1 MDELTA
7 LLQRG
12 REGDKEAFG
21 EVVRVMYPQI
31 WRFCFHFVGRDAAD
45 DATQETFFSAWR
57 SLCTFRG
64 ESSARTW
71 LFVIA
76 RRSRSRVASAQHRW
90 EDLGAAAPPPMH
102 PASPE
107 ATIEIDDLIL
117 RLPEDRRAALIL
129 TQIIG
134 LTYAEAADV
143 CDCAVG
149 TIRSRVARARMEL
162 LDQERGAQS
171 SERGSRHRA

>member
-1 MDELTA
+1 
-7 LLQRG
+7 
-12 REGDKEAFG
+12 
-21 EVVRVMYPQI
+21 MYPQI
-31 WRFCFHFVGRDAAD
+31 WRFCLHFVGRDAAD
-45 DATQETFFSAWR
+45 NAAQETFFSAWR

-90 EDLGAAAPPPMH
+90 RTSGPRHHPMH

-107 ATIEIDDLIL
+107 ATVEIDDLIL

-162 LDQERGAQS
+162 LRSRAWGAIMGTSIAAS
-171 SERGSRHRA
+171 SLRRSNSFIRCF